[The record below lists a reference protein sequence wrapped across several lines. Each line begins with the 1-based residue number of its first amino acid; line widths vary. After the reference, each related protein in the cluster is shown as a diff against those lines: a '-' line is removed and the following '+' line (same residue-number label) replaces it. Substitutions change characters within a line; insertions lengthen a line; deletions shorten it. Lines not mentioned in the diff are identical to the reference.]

1 MFRVKDVMTDEVI
14 SSRADDSLE
23 SAVQIMR
30 DHGCGCVPVVDGRN
44 KVVGLVTDRDAVM
57 CALGQKK
64 ALAELRVSDAC
75 TRVVV
80 CCDVED
86 TLERAEVLMRVNHV
100 RRLPVLGPDRI
111 LVGLMSL
118 TDLARHLELSEAE
131 GCTGLS
137 PRHIAVLLAET
148 SGVRQPPVTLEHARN
163 RENGPHPII
172 EPIFHG

>member
-14 SSRADDSLE
+14 TCRADDSLE
-23 SAVQIMR
+23 SAVTTMKDR
-30 DHGCGCVPVVDGRN
+30 GCGCVPVVDGAM
-44 KVVGLVTDRDAVM
+44 KVVGLVTDRDALM
-57 CALGQKK
+57 CALRLGKP
-64 ALAELRVSDAC
+64 LGELRVAEAC
-75 TRVVV
+75 THAVV
-80 CCDVED
+80 CCQADD

-100 RRLPVLGPDRI
+100 RRLPVLGPDRA
-111 LVGLMSL
+111 LVGVMSL

-148 SGVRQPPVTLEHARN
+148 SGVRQATVTREHARS
-163 RENGPHPII
+163 RETGPHPII

>member
-14 SSRADDSLE
+14 TSRADDSLE

-30 DHGCGCVPVVDGRN
+30 ERGCGCVPVVDAAN

-57 CALGQKK
+57 CALREKK
-64 ALAELRVSDAC
+64 PLGDLRVSDAC
-75 TRVVV
+75 THGAV
-80 CCDVED
+80 CCEASD

-100 RRLPVLGPDRI
+100 RRLPVLGPDRV
-111 LVGLMSL
+111 LVGVMSL
-118 TDLARHLELSEAE
+118 TDLARHLELSESE

-148 SGVRQPPVTLEHARN
+148 SGVRQPPVTLEHTRS
-163 RENGPHPII
+163 REKGPHPII

>member
-1 MFRVKDVMTDEVI
+1 MFRVKDVMTDEVVT
-14 SSRADDSLE
+14 SRANDSLE

-30 DHGCGCVPVVDGRN
+30 ERGCGCVPVVDAAN
-44 KVVGLVTDRDAVM
+44 KVVGLMTDRDAVM
-57 CALGQKK
+57 CALREKK
-64 ALAELRVSDAC
+64 ALADLRVSDAC
-75 TRVVV
+75 THGAV
-80 CCDVED
+80 CCDAHD

-100 RRLPVLGPDRI
+100 RRLPVLGPDRV
-111 LVGLMSL
+111 LVGVMSL

-148 SGVRQPPVTLEHARN
+148 SGVRQPPVTLEHTRN

>member
-14 SSRADDSLE
+14 TSQPGDSLE
-23 SAVQIMR
+23 SAVRIMEAR
-30 DHGCGCVPVVDGRN
+30 GCGCVPVVNAAN

-57 CALGQKK
+57 CALREKRS
-64 ALAELRVSDAC
+64 LADLRVSDAC
-75 TRVVV
+75 THAVV
-80 CCDVED
+80 CCDAND
-86 TLERAEVLMRVNHV
+86 TLERAEVLMRVNQV
-100 RRLPVLGPDRI
+100 RRLPVLGPDRV
-111 LVGLMSL
+111 LVGVLSL

-148 SGVRQPPVTLEHARN
+148 SGVRQPSVTLEHTRN

>member
-14 SSRADDSLE
+14 TCRADDPLE
-23 SAVQIMR
+23 SAVRIMLDR
-30 DHGCGCVPVVDGRN
+30 GCGCVPVVDAAMR
-44 KVVGLVTDRDAVM
+44 VVGLVTDRDAVM
-57 CALGQKK
+57 CALRHKK
-64 ALAELRVSDAC
+64 PLGELRVSMAC
-75 TRVVV
+75 TSGVV
-80 CCDVED
+80 CCDADD

-100 RRLPVLGPDRI
+100 RRLPVLGHDRV
-111 LVGLMSL
+111 LVGVMSL

-148 SGVRQPPVTLEHARN
+148 SGVRQPAVTKEQTRN
-163 RENGPHPII
+163 RDTGPHPII

>member
-14 SSRADDSLE
+14 ASRAGDSLE
-23 SAVQIMR
+23 SAVRIMEER
-30 DHGCGCVPVVDGRN
+30 GCGCVPVVDAAN

-57 CALGQKK
+57 CALREKK
-64 ALAELRVSDAC
+64 PLADLRVSDAC
-75 TRVVV
+75 THGVV
-80 CCDVED
+80 CCDATD

-100 RRLPVLGPDRI
+100 RRLPVLGPDRV
-111 LVGLMSL
+111 LVGVMSL
-118 TDLARHLELSEAE
+118 TDLARHLELSEGE

-148 SGVRQPPVTLEHARN
+148 SGVRQPPVTLEHTRN

>member
-1 MFRVKDVMTDEVI
+1 MFRVKDVMTDEVLA
-14 SSRADDSLE
+14 SRAGDSLE

-30 DHGCGCVPVVDGRN
+30 ERGCGCVPVVDAANR
-44 KVVGLVTDRDAVM
+44 VVGLMTDRDAVM
-57 CALGQKK
+57 CALREKK
-64 ALAELRVSDAC
+64 ALQDLRVSQAC
-75 TRVVV
+75 THGVV

-100 RRLPVLGPDRI
+100 RRLPVLGHDRV

-148 SGVRQPPVTLEHARN
+148 SGVRLPPVTLEHSRN

>member
-14 SSRADDSLE
+14 TSRADDSLE

-30 DHGCGCVPVVDGRN
+30 ERGCGCVPVVDAANR
-44 KVVGLVTDRDAVM
+44 VVGLVTDRDAVM
-57 CALGQKK
+57 CALRERKS
-64 ALAELRVSDAC
+64 LVDLRVSEAC
-75 TRVVV
+75 THGVV
-80 CCDVED
+80 CCDASD

-100 RRLPVLGPDRI
+100 RRLPVLGHDRV
-111 LVGLMSL
+111 LVGVLSL

-148 SGVRQPPVTLEHARN
+148 SGVRQTPVTLEHTRN

>member
-14 SSRADDSLE
+14 TSPADASLE
-23 SAVQIMR
+23 FAVEIMR
-30 DHGCGCVPVVDGRN
+30 ERGCGCVPVVDAAN

-57 CALGQKK
+57 CALRLRKS
-64 ALAELRVSDAC
+64 LADLRVSDAC
-75 TRVVV
+75 THGVV
-80 CCDVED
+80 CCDAND

-100 RRLPVLGPDRI
+100 RRLPVLGPDRV
-111 LVGLMSL
+111 LVGVLSL

-148 SGVRQPPVTLEHARN
+148 SGVRHPQATLEHTRT

>member
-14 SSRADDSLE
+14 TSRADDSLE
-23 SAVQIMR
+23 SAVQIMKER
-30 DHGCGCVPVVDGRN
+30 GCGCVPVVDAAN
-44 KVVGLVTDRDAVM
+44 KVVGLVTDRDAVI
-57 CALGQKK
+57 CALREKK
-64 ALAELRVSDAC
+64 ALGDLRVSDAC
-75 TRVVV
+75 THAVV
-80 CCDVED
+80 CCDAND

-100 RRLPVLGPDRI
+100 RRLPVLGPDRA
-111 LVGLMSL
+111 LVGVMSL

-148 SGVRQPPVTLEHARN
+148 SGVRQPHVTLEHTRN

>member
-14 SSRADDSLE
+14 TSRADDSLE

-30 DHGCGCVPVVDGRN
+30 ERGCGCVPVVDAAN

-57 CALGQKK
+57 CALREKK
-64 ALAELRVSDAC
+64 PLGDLRVLDAC
-75 TRVVV
+75 THGVV
-80 CCDVED
+80 CCDASD

-100 RRLPVLGPDRI
+100 RRLPVLGPDRV
-111 LVGLMSL
+111 LVGVMSL

-148 SGVRQPPVTLEHARN
+148 SGVRQPAVSLEHTRN
-163 RENGPHPII
+163 RDNGPHPII

>member
-14 SSRADDSLE
+14 SCRADDSLDT
-23 SAVQIMR
+23 AVEIMR
-30 DHGCGCVPVVDGRN
+30 ARGCGCVPVVDEAK

-57 CALGQKK
+57 CALRLKK
-64 ALAELRVSDAC
+64 ALADLRVSEAC
-75 TRVVV
+75 TRSVV

-100 RRLPVLGPDRI
+100 RRLPVLGPGRV
-111 LVGLMSL
+111 LVGVMSL
-118 TDLARHLELSEAE
+118 TDLARYLELSEAE

-148 SGVRQPPVTLEHARN
+148 SGVRQPPATLEHARN

>member
-14 SSRADDSLE
+14 TCRADDALDT
-23 SAVQIMR
+23 AVETMR
-30 DHGCGCVPVVDGRN
+30 TRGCGCVPVVDAAN

-57 CALGQKK
+57 CALRHGK
-64 ALAELRVSDAC
+64 ALADLRVSEAC

-86 TLERAEVLMRVNHV
+86 TLERAEVLMRVNQV
-100 RRLPVLGPDRI
+100 RRLPVLGHDRTLI
-111 LVGLMSL
+111 GVMSL

-148 SGVRQPPVTLEHARN
+148 SGVRQPPVTLEHSRN